1 MTVFAAAFRYG
12 YNYESAKLQKQRS
25 VIDGKVGFVGG
36 FNVGREYIGKDEKFG
51 YWRDTHLCIE
61 GAAVTSLA
69 VRFVLDWNYAAHENL
84 FLEDHLFE
92 IPQILLH

>member
-1 MTVFAAAFRYG
+1 MRV
-12 YNYESAKLQKQRS
+12 NYRNHRKIV

-84 FLEDHLFE
+84 FFGRSFV
-92 IPQILLH
+92 